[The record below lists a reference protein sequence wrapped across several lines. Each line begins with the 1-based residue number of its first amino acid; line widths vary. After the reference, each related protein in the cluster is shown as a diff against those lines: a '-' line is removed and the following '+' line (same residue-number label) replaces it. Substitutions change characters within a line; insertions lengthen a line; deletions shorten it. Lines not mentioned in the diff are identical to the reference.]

1 MTLPHPLRSTP
12 VRALLSMGAV
22 WERPMGEGKKVPEFC
37 EDSAFVIK
45 ARVKEHAIVKAI
57 LQGKLRLQ
65 DIKWVTQVGIYT

>member
-1 MTLPHPLRSTP
+1 
-12 VRALLSMGAV
+12 
-22 WERPMGEGKKVPEFC
+22 MGEGKKVPEFC